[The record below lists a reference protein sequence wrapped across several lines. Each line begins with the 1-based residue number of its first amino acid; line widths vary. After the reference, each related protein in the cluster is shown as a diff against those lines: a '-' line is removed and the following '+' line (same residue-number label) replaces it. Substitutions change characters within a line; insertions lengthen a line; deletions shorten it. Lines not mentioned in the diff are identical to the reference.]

1 MNMKNWNGVW
11 INTGKTML
19 TPSPEVGR
27 APYLRKT
34 FSCSSNP
41 RKATVSLCGLGW
53 HELYVNGKKVDIP
66 SYSCK
71 PGDVIEVRDRTS
83 SRQLAQ
89 RALDESQL
97 RAAPAW
103 IDRVD
108 DAFRGT
114 INRLP
119 IRDEMDKTINEQLIV
134 EFYSR

>member
-53 HELYVNGKKVDIP
+53 HELYVNGKRPTTGFLRRP
-66 SYSCK
+66 SHSM
-71 PGDVIEVRDRTS
+71 TS
-83 SRQLAQ
+83 
-89 RALDESQL
+89 
-97 RAAPAW
+97 
-103 IDRVD
+103 
-108 DAFRGT
+108 AF
-114 INRLP
+114 P
-119 IRDEMDKTINEQLIV
+119 ISTMM
-134 EFYSR
+134 